1 MVICLCFFRL
11 EAGPRSHSLSLLR
24 FGSFYLA
31 LSHLCAYYLR
41 LSSLVFLII
50 YTLVLLA
57 ALYPVVSRSFTLSR
71 FHALFLDH
79 HLSSLVGLHSRSY
92 SLSSRMHY
100 FNYTLLHVLIPS
112 LFSLLHIMTPSCSL
126 TVTHIA
132 VLSVLNQLCYST
144 IAITTLVQLVNLF
157 ISIKC
162 LSQME
167 TIRGITTSLSL
178 EERYGA
184 TVARLTPIRHR
195 RDCCFIL
202 SAASTTIS
210 NGYNAFILSHITSI
224 EQLQKGIKSTST
236 STPGLVL

>member
-1 MVICLCFFRL
+1 M
-11 EAGPRSHSLSLLR
+11 
-24 FGSFYLA
+24 
-31 LSHLCAYYLR
+31 
-41 LSSLVFLII
+41 
-50 YTLVLLA
+50 
-57 ALYPVVSRSFTLSR
+57 SRSFTLSR

-144 IAITTLVQLVNLF
+144 IAITTLVQLVQPFHLNKM
-157 ISIKC
+157 SVSNRNNSRDHQQ
-162 LSQME
+162 SQLGRE
-167 TIRGITTSLSL
+167 IRCHS
-178 EERYGA
+178 GA
-184 TVARLTPIRHR
+184 SNGSTVTPIRHR